1 MNLAGNF
8 PSHRFGVLKR
18 GYTPLEGDFKGV
30 SPLIRLPTNKTFAL
44 VYALSRV
51 ARMSHVQL
59 GQAEGFFSTLLRL
72 HLLRLSDLLHNGAA
86 SGEYPSRLTRSMPLS
101 LD

>member
-1 MNLAGNF
+1 MNLAGNC

-18 GYTPLEGDFKGV
+18 GVTPLEGDFKGV
-30 SPLIRLPTNKTFAL
+30 SPLIRLPPNKTFAL

-59 GQAEGFFSTLLRL
+59 GQSEGFFIGLL
-72 HLLRLSDLLHNGAA
+72 
-86 SGEYPSRLTRSMPLS
+86 E
-101 LD
+101 